1 MTRMAPWKVTT
12 DPMILRRVG
21 KTGEEVSELGAVCA
35 RIVIQGIDEIDPN
48 SGESNRKRFVDE
60 LADVQAQINV
70 SRKALAIDPEYF
82 DARVA
87 RKEGN
92 MEDWESQ
99 MREIEA

>member
-21 KTGEEVSELGAVCA
+21 KTGEEVGELGAVCA

-48 SGESNRKRFVDE
+48 SGETNRKRFTDE

-70 SRKALAIDPEYF
+70 SRRKLEIDPEYF

-87 RKEGN
+87 RKEAN
-92 MEDWESQ
+92 MDHWESQ
-99 MREIEA
+99 MEWLEA